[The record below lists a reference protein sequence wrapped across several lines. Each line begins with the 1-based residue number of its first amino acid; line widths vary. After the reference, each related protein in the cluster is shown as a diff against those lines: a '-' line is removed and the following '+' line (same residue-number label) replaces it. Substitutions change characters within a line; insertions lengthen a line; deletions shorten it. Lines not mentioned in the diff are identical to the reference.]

1 MPDFLIILHRG
12 FEASLCPLTAS
23 EKGQALILIALAAIG
38 LFAFSA
44 LAIDGSRVYSD
55 RRPARGHDVTITAEA
70 HTTSNGY
77 DNGTQSDVTI
87 SMTNSPSGVCP
98 ANIIREDITVTIVSY
113 VDTTFARIIGRTQVA
128 NAVTATS
135 RMFFLSL
142 MAAPSLQ
149 KRKDLSSSHSTF
161 G

>member
-1 MPDFLIILHRG
+1 MPDFLIILHGG
-12 FEASLCPLTAS
+12 FEASLCSLTAS

-98 ANIIREDITVTIVSY
+98 ANIIGEEITNLPHVFTVTDGHSK
-113 VDTTFARIIGRTQVA
+113 FAKK
-128 NAVTATS
+128 
-135 RMFFLSL
+135 
-142 MAAPSLQ
+142 
-149 KRKDLSSSHSTF
+149 KRFILFT
-161 G
+161 